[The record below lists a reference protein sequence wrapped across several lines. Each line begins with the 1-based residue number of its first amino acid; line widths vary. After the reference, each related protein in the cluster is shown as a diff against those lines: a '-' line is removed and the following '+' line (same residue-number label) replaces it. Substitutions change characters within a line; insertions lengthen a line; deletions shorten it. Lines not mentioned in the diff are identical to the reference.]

1 MGRNDDDRYYPRGGM
16 VPFMAI
22 IVLLLGVFWY
32 MFTIG
37 VIVTLDKRE
46 CNRLNI
52 GETCIIMAVPE

>member
-1 MGRNDDDRYYPRGGM
+1 MSRDKPLSVADVAGGYA
-16 VPFMAI
+16 FLAI
-22 IVLLLGVFWY
+22 IVLLLGIFWY

-52 GETCIIMAVPE
+52 GETCIVVAVPE